1 MNNRRK
7 EQDCDMMQF
16 IISAIILGLLFLAG
30 SINF

>member
-1 MNNRRK
+1 MDDRRK
-7 EQDCDMMQF
+7 EQNCDIVQF